1 MYKNYLLRYT
11 LISTVFFHFLSGN
24 SLYAASQSGSIPT
37 ENENTALNLNNGTVW
52 TLKINKR
59 ETEGEEQNAN
69 QDLPVTDQLRSTFS
83 TINLND
89 STIIFDKPTDD
100 QYQILY
106 VGPLPATERNE
117 ERSVSQQSTP
127 SLSKVYNATGNAKIY
142 FNTKYSSALAIRDQ
156 ETDQLVINGNVSGT
170 TTIYVNSIKGKKKP
184 KSAPIPDRSGTP
196 LIYNKS
202 GISLI
207 QVSGIA
213 KKDSFKLANGYTT
226 INNYPYKYI
235 LIAYAPEH
243 SRHNHNQSMFAL
255 YQPYWDFRLRN
266 AYLDPKSKVK
276 ALVPQ
281 MASYLVMPNALFS
294 AGFSDINQQNASL
307 SNLRAMSLEND
318 NNKKNAFFL
327 SSYGNTATLS
337 SKHTA
342 MEYGYGA
349 DLRYSALQLG
359 VALGVLENQ
368 NTTTNFG
375 LLGSYGQ
382 VSFTPKDMEGTAK
395 STLDKWS
402 ISAFSSIHHQNNLYL
417 DTLFSY
423 GRVKGNIK
431 VADIGD
437 IAKLDDVNTLSAS
450 ATIGQQFATGVEG
463 LVFESQTQLVYQR
476 LIFDN
481 ISDGNN
487 LEIDMNDPNRW
498 LVRIGGRLNKTVTAA
513 ENAHIISFYGKLN
526 VIKTFADRNTI
537 QVIDNF
543 NLDSMGASVEGGVG
557 INAQLSK
564 KIGLYGDVSHQHKL
578 QKAGISATS
587 LSGGI
592 RYRF

>member
-1 MYKNYLLRYT
+1 
-11 LISTVFFHFLSGN
+11 
-24 SLYAASQSGSIPT
+24 
-37 ENENTALNLNNGTVW
+37 
-52 TLKINKR
+52 
-59 ETEGEEQNAN
+59 
-69 QDLPVTDQLRSTFS
+69 
-83 TINLND
+83 
-89 STIIFDKPTDD
+89 
-100 QYQILY
+100 
-106 VGPLPATERNE
+106 
-117 ERSVSQQSTP
+117 
-127 SLSKVYNATGNAKIY
+127 
-142 FNTKYSSALAIRDQ
+142 
-156 ETDQLVINGNVSGT
+156 
-170 TTIYVNSIKGKKKP
+170 
-184 KSAPIPDRSGTP
+184 
-196 LIYNKS
+196 
-202 GISLI
+202 
-207 QVSGIA
+207 
-213 KKDSFKLANGYTT
+213 
-226 INNYPYKYI
+226 
-235 LIAYAPEH
+235 
-243 SRHNHNQSMFAL
+243 
-255 YQPYWDFRLRN
+255 
-266 AYLDPKSKVK
+266 
-276 ALVPQ
+276 
-281 MASYLVMPNALFS
+281 LFS